1 MKTLCPPVTAGAGAV
16 RPCPAGQ
23 HRARAVAPLLV
34 LCGGVTLAVLA
45 LGFWAMTQK

>member
-1 MKTLCPPVTAGAGAV
+1 MRTLCPW
-16 RPCPAGQ
+16 
-23 HRARAVAPLLV
+23 PLVLV